1 LAVEIDAGRL
11 AEGYWR
17 ARIRVPARNAG
28 HRAADLGVELDG
40 VPGDVSETLD
50 AGGRRAGFHAQ
61 LLERLAQGVDK
72 TVAGRLDT
80 SQRTAGA
87 EGLAR
92 DGPRNTV
99 AVKRLVLVEHPGHVL
114 AGSHHVRRRYVP
126 PRTNGVRDP
135 ADPGAADPFD
145 LVSAQP
151 VRIAHHATHAASEG
165 NVHDRRLP
173 GRPHGEGPHRVDGL
187 LWMESNA
194 APRGSAGVV
203 VLHPESL
210 EDLDL
215 SVVETYRKG
224 QTVLMGR
231 LSKEGARR
239 RVEPHEVGEPI
250 ELGLGIG
257 ERVEGGDIIHE
268 WIPLLLMI
276 AHCRREL
283 GIRNEELGMQHTHS
297 LRSGGR
303 LGGNS

>member
-1 LAVEIDAGRL
+1 MFTTAVFQVVHMA
-11 AEGYWR
+11 R
-17 ARIRVPARNAG
+17 ART
-28 HRAADLGVELDG
+28 
-40 VPGDVSETLD
+40 VSMVSCGWNRTPP
-50 AGGRRAGFHAQ
+50 HA
-61 LLERLAQGVDK
+61 
-72 TVAGRLDT
+72 
-80 SQRTAGA
+80 
-87 EGLAR
+87 
-92 DGPRNTV
+92 GPR
-99 AVKRLVLVEHPGHVL
+99 
-114 AGSHHVRRRYVP
+114 
-126 PRTNGVRDP
+126 
-135 ADPGAADPFD
+135 
-145 LVSAQP
+145 
-151 VRIAHHATHAASEG
+151 AS
-165 NVHDRRLP
+165 LCC
-173 GRPHGEGPHRVDGL
+173 
-187 LWMESNA
+187 
-194 APRGSAGVV
+194 
-203 VLHPESL
+203 
-210 EDLDL
+210 LDL